1 MSSTDTGGMDFI
13 SEEEATLRSGLTD
26 PIVFLTLNALRDGEP
41 HSRKLLA
48 EDVGCTERIARRSI
62 DNMKDMGFLE
72 VGASGVRITGYGMDL
87 LESLGIELVDF
98 DWSQYDLGRATQS
111 VVLRRAAHLIGDGG
125 EQRSV
130 ASEHGCGT
138 CSIWTMNRNRL
149 VMLPCW
155 NTDANDPVLAGRIRV
170 RIGLSNDDVLIVTGG
185 DDGYSVR
192 EGAIATALSAL

>member
-1 MSSTDTGGMDFI
+1 MDLI

-26 PIVFLTLNALRDGEP
+26 PIVFLTLNAL

-125 EQRSV
+125 EQRRV

-138 CSIWTMNRNRL
+138 CSIWTMTRNRL

-170 RIGLSNDDVLIVTGG
+170 RVGLSNDDILIVTGG
-185 DDGYSVR
+185 DDDYSIR